1 MKSKFIFFYF
11 LVLLFTNKSF
21 AAKLVFNQ
29 IINNAGSIV
38 VPANPIY
45 PVNTLW
51 PPVTT
56 TIFTV
61 PAGKVWKVNLG
72 ISSPQS
78 WYFLSGNTQIVKLN
92 GNIQGVSWLNGGDV
106 VTLEATNLTG
116 NGQGLSYTLNY
127 AYTVIEF
134 NVVP

>member
-1 MKSKFIFFYF
+1 MKSKLIFFYF
-11 LVLLFTNKSF
+11 LLLLSNNKLH

-38 VPANPIY
+38 VPSNPIY
-45 PVNTLW
+45 PVNTVW

-72 ISSPQS
+72 LSSPQS
-78 WYFLSGNTQIVKLN
+78 WYILGNNTQIVKLN
-92 GNIQGVSWLNGGDV
+92 GNIQNASWLNGGDV

-127 AYTVIEF
+127 SYTIIEF